1 MGGVTDHLPAPFA
14 DEEILS
20 LLDTICLPRPILI
33 KPLKATAA
41 FHAIYI
47 LTYPAEVVSQV
58 YHGTAIKSTTEPFD
72 LVLRIAGDHVPRIKT
87 ENEAAV
93 LQWLRQNTSIPVP
106 AVIAYDASSENPLR
120 REFIILNRCPGLPIS
135 DIYDSLTPKQLES
148 ILKQLLQ
155 ILKELHSHTFSSIG
169 GLTHVPGDPETVVP
183 GPILDEWFWF
193 EPDIKDHFPPSE
205 NYTTI
210 NILGPFPSH
219 TSYIAALVEKYVRIA
234 RIHQSLHFLAPF
246 LPRLSAFISKLHE
259 HAAVLDNVPIRL
271 AHKDLHFANILYDPT
286 TERITAILDW
296 EFSGTVPFPL
306 WDRPRAFLWNGRD
319 GEDAYNEKNRFRERF
334 AQMCSDEG
342 VEYLVSDAEFMS
354 ELQERAYK
362 VANMMRWFTSFIPK
376 GQFMDRVDGWM
387 VDLAKELET
396 FGV

>member
-20 LLDTICLPRPILI
+20 LLDAISLPRPILI
-33 KPLKATAA
+33 KSLKVTAA
-41 FHAIYI
+41 FHTIYT
-47 LTYPAEVVSQV
+47 LTYPPGVFLEA
-58 YHGTAIKSTTEPFD
+58 YHGTAIKSTTEPLE

-87 ENEAAV
+87 ENEAAI
-93 LQWLRQNTSIPVP
+93 LQWLRRNTSIPVP
-106 AVIAYDASSENPLR
+106 EVIAYDASLENPLR

-148 ILKQLLQ
+148 ILQQLTQ

-169 GLTHVPGDPETVVP
+169 GSTHVPGDPETVVP

-193 EPDIKDHFPPSE
+193 EPDIENHFPPSE
-205 NYTTI
+205 SYTTI
-210 NILGPFPSH
+210 NILGPFQSY
-219 TSYIAALVEKYVRIA
+219 TSYIAALVEKYIRTA
-234 RIHQSLHFLAPF
+234 RIHRSLDFLRPL

-259 HAAVLDNVPIRL
+259 HAAALDNVSIRL

-286 TERITAILDW
+286 TESISAVLDW

-306 WDRPRAFLWNGRD
+306 WDPPRAFLWNGRD
-319 GEDAYNEKNRFRERF
+319 GDDAYDEKNRLREGF
-334 AQMCSDEG
+334 AQMCRDEG
-342 VEYLVSDAEFMS
+342 AEYLVNDAEFMS
-354 ELQERAYK
+354 ELQEKAYK
-362 VANMMRWFTSFIPK
+362 VANMMRWFTSFVPK
-376 GQFMDRVDGWM
+376 GQFLDRVDGWM
-387 VDLAKELET
+387 ADLAKELEA